1 MPNSARSSRA
11 LPFVFLGILWL
22 GALLGVSFLATP
34 IKFRAPSLDLR
45 TALDV
50 GRATFAAFSKTE
62 WALCLLLIGAAFLW
76 RKLRVWNSIGIA
88 GLALVLI
95 VQAVWLLP
103 ILDERVGQILAGSTV
118 PPTNHHVLYIVADT
132 AKALLLAAIS
142 LSALWDV
149 ASASGAD

>member
-1 MPNSARSSRA
+1 
-11 LPFVFLGILWL
+11 LWL

-34 IKFRAPSLDLR
+34 IKFRAPSLDLP

-62 WALCLLLIGAAFLW
+62 WALCLLLIGAAILW
-76 RKLRVWNSIGIA
+76 RKLRAWYWVGIGV
-88 GLALVLI
+88 LAFILI
-95 VQAVWLLP
+95 FQGVWLLP

-118 PPTNHHVLYIVADT
+118 PATNHHILYIIADT

-149 ASASGAD
+149 ASANGAD